1 MALTTPM
8 AMRRMNLVVR
18 MLRTCITQQSVRL
31 FYIRHLSERCSA
43 DLQQTAKKEDNPEEA
58 LKEFRAIVDQ
68 EEDKGDWYVRRSLA
82 PSLFYLAP
90 QGI

>member
-1 MALTTPM
+1 MASITLTVT
-8 AMRRMNLVVR
+8 RRTSRVVR

-31 FYIRHLSERCSA
+31 FYRNLSERCGV

-58 LKEFRAIVDQ
+58 LKEFRAIVDK

-82 PSLFYLAP
+82 PSLFYLAL

>member
-1 MALTTPM
+1 MASTTPM
-8 AMRRMNLVVR
+8 VTRRTSRVVR

-31 FYIRHLSERCSA
+31 FYARNLSERCSA

-68 EEDKGDWYVRRSLA
+68 EEDKGDWYVHRSLA

>member
-1 MALTTPM
+1 MASITPTVT
-8 AMRRMNLVVR
+8 RRTSRVVR

-31 FYIRHLSERCSA
+31 FYRNLSERCSV

-58 LKEFRAIVDQ
+58 LKEFRAIVDK